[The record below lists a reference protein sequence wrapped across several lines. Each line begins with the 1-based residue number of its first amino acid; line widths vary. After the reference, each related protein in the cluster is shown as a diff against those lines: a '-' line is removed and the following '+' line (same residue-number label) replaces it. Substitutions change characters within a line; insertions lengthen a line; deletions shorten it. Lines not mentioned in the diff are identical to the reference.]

1 MVNFDFRGGA
11 LALNRLVTAVPL
23 SSLRQSKALKSCMMP
38 QMGYC
43 LAPGLQRGFCMNP
56 ATFAILQQ
64 AGRGAYMAVT
74 SEMRLS
80 TSRTAQCLELQLM
93 ALSCAHTEVGAEQEL
108 CSQRNHGSS
117 KNEERQGAP
126 SGLRRKIQLLQ
137 TEVSI

>member
-1 MVNFDFRGGA
+1 
-11 LALNRLVTAVPL
+11 
-23 SSLRQSKALKSCMMP
+23 MP
-38 QMGYC
+38 QIG
-43 LAPGLQRGFCMNP
+43 LLFGLGLQRAFCINP

-64 AGRGAYMAVT
+64 AGRGACTAVT

-80 TSRTAQCLELQLM
+80 TSKTAQCLELQLM